1 MSLTRNQKIIKRGFD
16 FSMALI
22 ALILFF
28 PFIIIGFLI
37 SSMSTNASGVYAP
50 YRIGQNGIPF
60 KIYKLRSMHL
70 SVSNKNTVTTL
81 NDPRI
86 TKAGRWLRK
95 FKIDELP
102 QLWNVVKGDM
112 SLVGPRPDVQ
122 GFADELKGEDRI
134 ILSVKPGIT
143 GLATLKFKA
152 EEVLLAQ
159 QENPISY
166 SREVI
171 WPQKIRLNKQYVENY
186 SFALDLKIL
195 FRTFTT

>member
-1 MSLTRNQKIIKRGFD
+1 MTTQERFFKRSFD
-16 FSMALI
+16 
-22 ALILFF
+22 
-28 PFIIIGFLI
+28 IIISVMAIISLLPIILIGFFVATA
-37 SSMSTNASGVYAP
+37 STKASGVYAP

-143 GLATLKFKA
+143 GLATLKFKE

-166 SREVI
+166 NREVI

-195 FRTFTT
+195 FRTFAT